1 MTKKEEMGKV
11 LLHLVMNTPGKSSK
25 HSSDEFLPQK
35 PFNLTKKVDETV
47 ISLLSNIYE
56 AIYSLIEIDRGFQ
69 PLQMYP
75 TELKK
80 ML

>member
-1 MTKKEEMGKV
+1 
-11 LLHLVMNTPGKSSK
+11 MN
-25 HSSDEFLPQK
+25 FLPQK
-35 PFNLTKKVDETV
+35 PFDLTKKVDETV

-56 AIYSLIEIDRGFQ
+56 AIYSLIEIDRGFR
-69 PLQMYP
+69 PLEMYP